1 MTHFNQT
8 PTTRIGAVRPPFSVR
23 KNPVALRR
31 TRTTAAAAT
40 GIVSMLAVS
49 AFVGT
54 PAVAE
59 PINTAAS
66 TGVFL
71 APYYTE
77 LDLTGDEQVTSA
89 DLELLAQALGA
100 TATSPSWAAVSTAD
114 VDVDGTI
121 TLTDIATVS
130 TRIIYDDGPFDLIEA
145 TTIDMQAA
153 MNAGVTSSVELTQAY
168 LDRIDAYDRVKVD
181 PATTGRALNSII
193 STNSTALAAAAAADA
208 TRAAEGMTSML
219 LGIPLAVKD
228 NYNTKDMPTTAGCS
242 CWDGN
247 QTSDDAFMVEGL
259 RAAGSVILAKASLDE
274 FALGFSS
281 AFSSFQEPGASL
293 LVASPYNTTRT
304 AGGSSGGTGA
314 AIAANLAGI
323 GFGSDTGGSI
333 RVPSSYNQ
341 LVGIRPTVG
350 LSSRDG
356 IVPLALT
363 QDTGGPIARSVTD
376 AAVALD
382 AVVGVDPADPITAEQ
397 TGLVP
402 DSYTEYLDPTALQG
416 TRIGYVASMVGTN
429 ATVLRLWNEAL
440 DKLRAQGAEIVVIPS
455 SPTLTATLDES
466 SGSTNE
472 FKHDLAIYTQTY
484 LNPAVTARSIPELLA
499 SGRMV
504 PNRSTTYTARENVTE
519 EAYQRWAGPTGTHTA
534 AIATGS
540 TFVTSLLDDN
550 NLDSIIYPS
559 TGQYTT
565 ISTNMRLS
573 PNTGMPSVTVPMG
586 QSIPTDAGAVA
597 GAGVNLEFLG
607 RNYDEGT
614 LIGLTYAFEQA
625 THARTTPALYGALP
639 TR

>member
-1 MTHFNQT
+1 M
-8 PTTRIGAVRPPFSVR
+8 
-23 KNPVALRR
+23 ALRR